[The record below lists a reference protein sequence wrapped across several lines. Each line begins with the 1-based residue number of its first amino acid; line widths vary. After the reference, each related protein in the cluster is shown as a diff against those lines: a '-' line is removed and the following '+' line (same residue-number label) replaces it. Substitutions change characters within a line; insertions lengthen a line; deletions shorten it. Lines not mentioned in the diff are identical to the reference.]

1 MSIDFAKLHN
11 DVVFGKAGGKIIWQP
26 RIGAWF
32 NDRKFFHIPFPHPYA
47 DMDLPDIY
55 RSLGCSARIY
65 DYRFS
70 FKRIEHPEVKESIRQ
85 LSDTDFEKTI
95 TTPAGKQTVVLRN
108 TPNSDVPI
116 HLKREVATEDEL
128 KVSAWRELN
137 TNWQWDQ
144 DEFDRLC
151 AKWKGLGAATM
162 YIPRMNV
169 QDLYLSKM
177 GVEKGIYAIM
187 DWPKTVEA
195 YFEALE
201 ICHDKLIELIN
212 KSPINILNFG
222 ENIHAGTIGE
232 DLFLKYHLP
241 ACRRRCDKLHKAGK
255 FISSH
260 WDGDTKPLLKYLS
273 QTGLDGIEAITPK
286 PQGDVTLE
294 EIKEALPDGMVM
306 MDGIPAILFDDMFP
320 EEMLIE
326 YTKKCIELFAPRL
339 VLGISDEISSTGNLE
354 RIRIVGQI
362 VNEYNSQFD

>member
-1 MSIDFAKLHN
+1 MVDFEKLHS

-32 NDRKFFHIPFPHPYA
+32 YDRKFFNIPFPPSYEG
-47 DMDLPDIY
+47 MDLPDIY

-70 FKRIEHPEVKESIRQ
+70 FKRIEHPDVKHTVHH
-85 LSDTDFEKTI
+85 LNDTDFEVTI
-95 TTPAGKQTVVLRN
+95 STPVGCQKVVLRN
-108 TPNSDVPI
+108 TPSSDVPI
-116 HLKREVATEDEL
+116 HLKREVETEDEL
-128 KVSAWRELN
+128 KVAAWRELN
-137 TNWQWDQ
+137 TNWCFDQ
-144 DEFDRLC
+144 QEYDKIRT
-151 AKWKGLGAATM
+151 KWKGLGAPTM

-177 GVEKGIYAIM
+177 GVENGIYAIL
-187 DWPKTVEA
+187 DWSRTIEA

-212 KSPINILNFG
+212 KSPINIINFG

-232 DLFLKYHLP
+232 DLFTKYHLP
-241 ACRRRCDKLHKAGK
+241 VCRRRCEKFHKAGK
-255 FISSH
+255 FLSSH

-273 QTGLDGIEAITPK
+273 QTELDGIEAITPK

-294 EIKEALPDGMVM
+294 EIKEALPEEMIM
-306 MDGIPAILFDDMFP
+306 MDGIPAIFFDDMFP
-320 EEMLIE
+320 ETTLIE
-326 YTKKCIELFAPRL
+326 CTKKCIELFAPRL

-362 VNEYNSQFD
+362 VDEYNAKFN